1 MIRVVVGLFMI
12 MVGMGTMDA
21 PHTDLVNMGVL
32 AFYMMTAGIVVMAW
46 GIRGMAKK
54 NSDLLD

>member
-12 MVGMGTMDA
+12 MVGVGTIDA
-21 PHTDLVNMGVL
+21 PRTDLVNMGVL

>member
-12 MVGMGTMDA
+12 MVGVGTMDA
-21 PHTDLVNMGVL
+21 PRTDLVNMGVL